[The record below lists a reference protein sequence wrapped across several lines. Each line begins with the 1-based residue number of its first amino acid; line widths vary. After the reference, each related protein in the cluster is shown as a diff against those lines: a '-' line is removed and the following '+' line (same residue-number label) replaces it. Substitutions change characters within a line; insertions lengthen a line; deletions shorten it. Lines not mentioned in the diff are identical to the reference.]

1 MIVVLAMV
9 TIGYLALTNSNGTAG
24 YDLSARTQ
32 QVGQLREDVRRLE
45 LSALDAQ
52 STDRITAQVAGSD
65 FIPVAHVEY
74 LHPATSVA
82 QR

>member
-1 MIVVLAMV
+1 MLAVLTVV

-32 QVGQLREDVRRLE
+32 QVGQLREEVRRLE

-52 STDRITAQVAGSD
+52 SMDNLTARVAGSE

-74 LHPATSVA
+74 LHPETAVA